1 MISFFFNSNQA
12 ENVFFLLFVCFQ
24 QFKMLDNDGSLAFAT
39 GIDAQARDGSNP
51 LRMRRK
57 REDVEMGP
65 SGRDE
70 RKREAGVGMP

>member
-1 MISFFFNSNQA
+1 MF
-12 ENVFFLLFVCFQ
+12 FFLLFVCFQ

-51 LRMRRK
+51 LRMSRK
-57 REDVEMGP
+57 WEDIGVRL
-65 SGRDE
+65 SVCNE